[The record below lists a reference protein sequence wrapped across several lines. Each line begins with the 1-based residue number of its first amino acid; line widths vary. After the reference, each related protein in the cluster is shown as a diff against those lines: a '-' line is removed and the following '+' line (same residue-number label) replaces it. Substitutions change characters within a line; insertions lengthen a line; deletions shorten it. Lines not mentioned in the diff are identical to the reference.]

1 MTARQ
6 WERLCAICHAAAVGL
21 YTDGWRCADHTPA
34 AIAGRPETVPDPA
47 LTLSGIRAARG
58 VRYSPPPRETVVDRA
73 AIASGKRRSN
83 IRAYRDAQRST

>member
-21 YTDGWRCADHTPA
+21 YTDGWRCAAHTPA

-47 LTLSGIRAARG
+47 LTLAGIRAARG
-58 VRYSPPPRETVVDRA
+58 VRYSPPPTETVVDRA
-73 AIASGKRRSN
+73 AIASGKRRSST
-83 IRAYRDAQRST
+83 RAYRDAQRST